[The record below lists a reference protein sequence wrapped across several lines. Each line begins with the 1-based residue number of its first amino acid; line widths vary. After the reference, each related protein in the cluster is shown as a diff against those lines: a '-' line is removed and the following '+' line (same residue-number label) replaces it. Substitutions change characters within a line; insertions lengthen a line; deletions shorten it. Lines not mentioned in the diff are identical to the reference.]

1 MTQQGNTK
9 SYQGDNKL
17 ILGIVLGVVT
27 FGYCAIFIKRS
38 SYVTTII

>member
-27 FGYCAIFIKRS
+27 FGYLRNL
-38 SYVTTII
+38 Y